1 MCVYRA
7 DDPRHLAEAF
17 DSVTVEQT
25 RRPAQ
30 VVLVQ
35 DGPVPPP
42 LEAAIDELVAR
53 SVVPVELVRL
63 PVNRGLGVAL
73 TEGMARCAHDVVA
86 RMDADDISLPTR
98 FAVQVPIVEGG
109 VDCVGSG
116 MLEIGTGRDDVV
128 GTRVPPLSE
137 ERIVASSRMAQPF
150 NHPTVVYRRRAVEA
164 AGGYSDFKQMEDYLL
179 FARMIQGGARVA
191 NVAEPLLCYRVGE
204 GAYARRGGWSMLR
217 TELALQR
224 RFLRMG
230 FTTPAQCVRNVLVR
244 GVYRIVPEGIRR
256 VAYRAVLAQRGDR

>member
-1 MCVYRA
+1 M
-7 DDPRHLAEAF
+7 
-17 DSVTVEQT
+17 
-25 RRPAQ
+25 
-30 VVLVQ
+30 VQ

-42 LEAAIDELVAR
+42 LEAAIDAGRR
-53 SVVPVELVRL
+53 SVVPVELVV

-179 FARMIQGGARVA
+179 FARMIQGGARVDVPSRCCA
-191 NVAEPLLCYRVGE
+191 TAWG
-204 GAYARRGGWSMLR
+204 RGP
-217 TELALQR
+217 
-224 RFLRMG
+224 
-230 FTTPAQCVRNVLVR
+230 TPAGAAGRCCAPSWRCSGASCGWVSPRPRSASRAGAR
-244 GVYRIVPEGIRR
+244 GLPDRPRGHPAGRLPR
-256 VAYRAVLAQRGDR
+256 GARAAR